1 MPSGTNIVLK
11 EGTKG
16 IAASA
21 FRDCSGMTSVTI
33 PNSVTSISYAAFE
46 GCTGLTSVT
55 IPNSVTSIGYRAFSD
70 CSSLTSVTIPNSVTS
85 IGSSAF
91 YYCSGLTSVTIGNSV
106 TSIGISA
113 FYYCSG
119 LTSVT
124 IPNSVTEIG
133 SAAFSGCS
141 GLTSVTWNAKN
152 CSDFSSS
159 SYAPFK
165 GLNNIKTFEFGSEVE
180 KIPAYLCYGLTGLTS
195 VTIPNSVTEIG
206 HGAFSD
212 CSGLTSV
219 TWNAKN
225 CSDFSSSY
233 NAPFKD
239 LTNIK
244 TFEFGS
250 EVEKIP
256 AYLCYGLTGLTSVT
270 IPNSVTSIGDYAF
283 FYCTGLTSVTI
294 PNSVTEIGGW
304 AFCWCRDL
312 SRIDSYP
319 DPAKVTL
326 GGDDVFWDVP
336 KDGTLHVLPKYL
348 DAYKTAD
355 QWKDFTNIVA
365 DLSDGV
371 TGDTN
376 NDNEVN
382 VTDVVGI
389 ANYVMGSIP
398 NSFIVDNA
406 DVNNSGSVD
415 VSDVVKLANIILGV

>member
-1 MPSGTNIVLK
+1 M
-11 EGTKG
+11 
-16 IAASA
+16 
-21 FRDCSGMTSVTI
+21 
-33 PNSVTSISYAAFE
+33 
-46 GCTGLTSVT
+46 
-55 IPNSVTSIGYRAFSD
+55 
-70 CSSLTSVTIPNSVTS
+70 
-85 IGSSAF
+85 
-91 YYCSGLTSVTIGNSV
+91 
-106 TSIGISA
+106 
-113 FYYCSG
+113 
-119 LTSVT
+119 
-124 IPNSVTEIG
+124 
-133 SAAFSGCS
+133 
-141 GLTSVTWNAKN
+141 
-152 CSDFSSS
+152 
-159 SYAPFK
+159 
-165 GLNNIKTFEFGSEVE
+165 
-180 KIPAYLCYGLTGLTS
+180 
-195 VTIPNSVTEIG
+195 
-206 HGAFSD
+206 
-212 CSGLTSV
+212 TSV

-256 AYLCYGLTGLTSVT
+256 AYLCYGL
-270 IPNSVTSIGDYAF
+270 
-283 FYCTGLTSVTI
+283 TGLTSVTI